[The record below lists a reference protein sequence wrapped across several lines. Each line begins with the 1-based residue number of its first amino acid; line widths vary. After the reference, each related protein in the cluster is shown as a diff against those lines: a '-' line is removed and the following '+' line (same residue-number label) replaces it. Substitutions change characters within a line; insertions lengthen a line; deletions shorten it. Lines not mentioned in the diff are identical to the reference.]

1 MSVDRSKLFQM
12 PDLPEPP
19 KEGSEVP
26 EKSGYTPLVKHL
38 SDQMTVRGPMTISNF
53 MREALMNPKWG
64 YYTQSEVFGRE
75 GDFTTSPEVT
85 QMYGELLGVW
95 LAETWARMGS
105 PPQVHLVEMGPGR
118 GTLMA
123 DVLRAVRA
131 VRPDFHRSVARLG
144 LLELSERLRGR
155 QEAAIV
161 GAGLLPEGA
170 AVAWHGSVDELLRF
184 EQGRPSARQE
194 GPPLLVV
201 GQEFLD
207 ALPVHQF
214 EYTARGWVERLVNVD
229 EHGRTPHHF
238 EFVLS
243 PAETLASR
251 AFTSSFSKAVVG
263 DALEVC
269 PEALVLC
276 EKLAVLLAHR
286 GGAALFVDYGHDHRL
301 ANSLRGIKR
310 HAFVHPLQEPGL
322 VDLSID
328 VNFQDISRHVRAAP
342 IPGLSSSPVEAY
354 GPISQRDLLLGLGIE
369 ARLAR
374 LLLSAT
380 SPQAHSLIAAFDR
393 LVEPRQMGTIYK
405 ALCIANKHSIGDRSP
420 FDYR

>member
-1 MSVDRSKLFQM
+1 MIRWSAVLTRQLSRGWEWPGPGLYSQGFPRRLLSSREGGEEELFVSVDRSKLFQM

-75 GDFTTSPEVT
+75 GDFTTSPDVT

-170 AVAWHGSVDELLRF
+170 AVAWHGSVD
-184 EQGRPSARQE
+184 A
-194 GPPLLVV
+194 
-201 GQEFLD
+201 
-207 ALPVHQF
+207 
-214 EYTARGWVERLVNVD
+214 
-229 EHGRTPHHF
+229 
-238 EFVLS
+238 
-243 PAETLASR
+243 
-251 AFTSSFSKAVVG
+251 
-263 DALEVC
+263 
-269 PEALVLC
+269 
-276 EKLAVLLAHR
+276 
-286 GGAALFVDYGHDHRL
+286 
-301 ANSLRGIKR
+301 
-310 HAFVHPLQEPGL
+310 
-322 VDLSID
+322 
-328 VNFQDISRHVRAAP
+328 
-342 IPGLSSSPVEAY
+342 
-354 GPISQRDLLLGLGIE
+354 
-369 ARLAR
+369 
-374 LLLSAT
+374 
-380 SPQAHSLIAAFDR
+380 
-393 LVEPRQMGTIYK
+393 
-405 ALCIANKHSIGDRSP
+405 
-420 FDYR
+420 